1 MSLRSQFSSTRFS
14 KAITTIILAVWL
26 GLLGLLLWDVYIP
39 ATRGPADGLHLS
51 ATESDDWFIIRIG
64 GTYSGFG
71 RSRQYRKENQW
82 ILHDELNISL
92 NIQGQVKPVRIAN
105 ESTVDESFRLVDF
118 RLKVSSGIMSFEQKG
133 RMEGRD
139 LMLEIPASA
148 GGGNK
153 RIKLAEVPRIA
164 RSLGLPIPLTG
175 LSVGD
180 EFRLPLFDPLDGSKW
195 DVIITVL
202 EKADLEITGRKIESW
217 RVRAIYRTMDLSMW
231 IDDQGRLLKGRMPL
245 GITVIRSDKDEIARE
260 MKSVR
265 ELPDMAS
272 LACVP
277 VQGELPSPERLQ
289 RLRLK
294 ISGGS
299 AQSVPSDGL
308 RQQFKNSEIL
318 LTRES
323 LPAATYQLPCVDDA
337 MREFLQPSRFI
348 RSDDSSIVERARGI
362 VGDEKNP
369 VRVARLINK
378 WVHDYLKK
386 VPTPAIP
393 DAVAVLESR
402 QGDCNEHAV
411 LAAAL
416 ARAVGLPARLT
427 VGLVYTE
434 DGFCYHAWVDYWA
447 GNRWFTGDPLMNLMP
462 VGPTHISLVHGDVDK
477 HMNVISYLGQ
487 LRLQVIEAE

>member
-1 MSLRSQFSSTRFS
+1 MSSRPHFSGTRFS
-14 KAITTIILAVWL
+14 KALTTIVLAVWL
-26 GLLGLLLWDVYIP
+26 GLIGLLLRDVYVP
-39 ATRGPADGLHLS
+39 DTGGAADGLHLS
-51 ATESDDWFIIRIG
+51 ATESDDWFLIRIG
-64 GTYSGFG
+64 GAYSGFG
-71 RSRQYRKENQW
+71 RSRQFRRENRW

-92 NIQGQVKPVRIAN
+92 NIQGQVKPIRIGN

-118 RLKVSSGIMSFEQKG
+118 RLKVASGIMSFEQKG
-133 RMEGRD
+133 RMEGRE
-139 LMLEIPASA
+139 LVLEAPVSA
-148 GGGNK
+148 GGGTK

-164 RSLGLPIPLTG
+164 RSLGLPVPLTG
-175 LSVGD
+175 LNVGD
-180 EFRLPLFDPLDGSKW
+180 EFHLPLFDPLDGSKW
-195 DVIITVL
+195 DAIIRVL
-202 EKADLEITGRKIESW
+202 EKADLEIAGRKIESW
-217 RVRAIYRTMDLSMW
+217 RVRAIYRTMDLAMW

-245 GITVIRSDKDEIARE
+245 GITVIRSDKNEIARE
-260 MKSVR
+260 MKGVR

-277 VQGELPSPERLQ
+277 VEGELSAPERLQ

-299 AQSVPSDGL
+299 GHSVPSDGL
-308 RQQFKNSEIL
+308 RQQFKNSEL
-318 LTRES
+318 LLAREG
-323 LPAATYQLPCVDDA
+323 LPEAKYRIPCVDA
-337 MREFLQPSRFI
+337 EMREFLQPSRFI
-348 RSDDSSIVERARGI
+348 RSDDPSIAEKAHEI
-362 VGDEKNP
+362 VREEKDP
-369 VRVARLINK
+369 VQVARLING

-386 VPTPAIP
+386 VPTPAVP

-434 DGFCYHAWVDYWA
+434 DGFCYHAWVNYWA
-447 GNRWFTGDPLMNLMP
+447 GNRWFTGDPLMNLLP

-487 LRLQVIEAE
+487 LKLQVLEAE